1 MKWAEADKIKISP
14 LTWVNK
20 ILLKHFTHLQLIVST
35 LNLGWALFWETK
47 CSDKLS
53 CQTVL
58 CYSLIFITALLK
70 RVLSADCCIW
80 DDCDRWMALLLGF
93 KRMFVSKKE
102 ILVTSATQCL
112 IMIASNPKHARVLQ
126 LVLRT
131 SHLPPRVLS
140 WRPLAVGMP
149 GLQSVFDDDL
159 SHVWDLWN
167 IAFEICMKH
176 NNNNREFMEH
186 FWRLKVHYSS
196 YSTYK

>member
-1 MKWAEADKIKISP
+1 MPAFSSLSWN
-14 LTWVNK
+14 V
-20 ILLKHFTHLQLIVST
+20 THHPAICQDSWKPQTCQGSATFLYNDLS
-35 LNLGWALFWETK
+35 GW
-47 CSDKLS
+47 CSDKL
-53 CQTVL
+53 CIVKRF
-58 CYSLIFITALLK
+58 CYSLIFVTALLK

-167 IAFEICMKH
+167 IAFEICMMH